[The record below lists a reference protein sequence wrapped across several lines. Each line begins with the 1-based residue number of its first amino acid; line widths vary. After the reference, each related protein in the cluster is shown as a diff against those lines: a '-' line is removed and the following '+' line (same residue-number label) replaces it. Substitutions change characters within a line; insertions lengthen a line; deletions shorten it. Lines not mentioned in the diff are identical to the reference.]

1 MRDFW
6 PEICLFCANEVS
18 ATRKIGRKNGLRFGH
33 RIVGCKPVMR
43 RCSSHPLLH
52 AAILMSRVLSAAA
65 LGAGATITHAQE
77 WATHPVKVVV
87 PYGPGGVAGVFGR
100 STADPLTKGVGEP
113 VVVESRGGAARAL
126 VTPYEV
132 RSPPPG

>member
-6 PEICLFCANEVS
+6 PEICLFCSNEVS

-65 LGAGATITHAQE
+65 LGAGATITPAQE
-77 WATHPVKVVV
+77 WPTHPGKVVL
-87 PYGPGGVAGVFGR
+87 PHRPGGVADAVR
-100 STADPLTKGVGEP
+100 RLPAHRPTKGFCKP
-113 VVVESRGGAARAL
+113 FVVH
-126 VTPYEV
+126 
-132 RSPPPG
+132 

>member
-6 PEICLFCANEVS
+6 PEICLFCSNEVS

-65 LGAGATITHAQE
+65 LGGGATISPSQE
-77 WATHPVKVVV
+77 RPAHPVKIVV
-87 PYGPGGVAGVFGR
+87 PHGP
-100 STADPLTKGVGEP
+100 S
-113 VVVESRGGAARAL
+113 GGADVVGRI
-126 VTPYEV
+126 
-132 RSPPPG
+132 